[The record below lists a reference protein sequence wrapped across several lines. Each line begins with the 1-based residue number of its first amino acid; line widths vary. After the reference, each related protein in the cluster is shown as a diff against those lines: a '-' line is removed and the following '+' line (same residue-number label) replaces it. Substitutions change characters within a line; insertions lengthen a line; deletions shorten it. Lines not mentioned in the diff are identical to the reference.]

1 MFYTKFK
8 QDNLEQWEWSNLKP
22 QMKNFYQ
29 GNYSIK
35 WSFLFILQMQK
46 LKYKEDNLPKNYVPS
61 INLALRYS
69 VFIMN
74 LYCL

>member
-1 MFYTKFK
+1 
-8 QDNLEQWEWSNLKP
+8 
-22 QMKNFYQ
+22 
-29 GNYSIK
+29 
-35 WSFLFILQMQK
+35 MQK
-46 LKYKEDNLPKNYVPS
+46 LKYKEDNLPRNYVPS